1 MVLSSVIYILSFF
14 TIWFGTGRIISSVDV
29 LSEKIR
35 TSRFLLS
42 FFLLGMLTS
51 IPEMSVGL
59 LSVLEQKPEI
69 FVGNLL
75 GGIPVIFL
83 FIIPLLAILGN
94 GIRIDHGFE
103 HSRLLAALGVILI
116 PSIFVLD
123 GNVSNVDAGIMI
135 VMYVSLVYHLR
146 SQLGN
151 EKRKIKKQKKRMQTS
166 MLAIQ
171 ILVGIVLV
179 FISSQVI
186 VDKTL
191 QLAKILHVSPFYVSL
206 IGVSFGTNLPELSLA
221 IRAIFQKKK
230 DIAFGDY
237 LGSAAANTLL
247 FGLFS
252 LLING
257 HSYHVQHY
265 AVEFIVLVLGIGLFY
280 HFTLSRK
287 DISRME
293 GLLLLGVF
301 LVFSLLGFR

>member
-1 MVLSSVIYILSFF
+1 MLLSSALYILSFL
-14 TIWFGTGRIISSVDV
+14 TIWFGTGRIISAVDV
-29 LSEKIR
+29 LSERIR

-59 LSVLEQKPEI
+59 LSVLEQRPEI

-83 FIIPLLAILGN
+83 FIIPVLAIMGN

-103 HSRLLAALGVILI
+103 HSRLIAALGVILI
-116 PSIFVLD
+116 PSVFVLD

-146 SQLGN
+146 SQMGN
-151 EKRKIKKQKKRMQTS
+151 EKRKIKTEKKKKPAS
-166 MLAIQ
+166 MLFIQ
-171 ILVGIVLV
+171 ILIGIVLV
-179 FISSQVI
+179 FISSQII

-191 QLAKILHVSPFYVSL
+191 QIAKILHVSTFYISL
-206 IGVSFGTNLPELSLA
+206 IGVSLGTNLPELSLA
-221 IRAIFQKKK
+221 IRAILQKKK

-237 LGSAAANTLL
+237 LGSAAVNTLL

-257 HSYHVQHY
+257 NSYHVQHY
-265 AVEFIVLVLGIGLFY
+265 AVEFIVLILGMGLFY

-287 DISRME
+287 DISRRE
-293 GLLLLGVF
+293 GVLLLGVF
-301 LVFSLLGFR
+301 LIFCLLGFR